1 MSNWLKTRV
10 QSRLDELNLGPVEAA
25 TAAQIERTFIRD
37 IIQDRKQTV
46 RVDGAVKLSRALQ
59 LPKEAFL
66 YQEWRPGDAVQDG
79 HYPDYDPD
87 QNAPARDLVF
97 IPEYDIQL
105 AAGSGRTPDRQ
116 RGKDDWPF
124 SRRFLSA
131 VTLAPPEQ
139 LSIVEVVGDSMA
151 PKLQPHDRILVNHA
165 DINPTPPGIF
175 ALWDGYGLVVKNVQ
189 RVHRSDPE
197 KLLLISENPVYPPY
211 EVLLDEVT
219 LIGRVV
225 WFSRRM

>member
-10 QSRLDELNLGPVEAA
+10 QLRLDELNLGPVEAA
-25 TAAQIERTFIRD
+25 TAAGIERTFIRD

-46 RVDGAVKLSRALQ
+46 RVDGAAKLTRALK

-66 YQEWRPGDAVQDG
+66 YEEWRPDDAAQDG
-79 HYPDYDPD
+79 HYPDFDHDGAAPD
-87 QNAPARDLVF
+87 RDLVF

-105 AAGSGRTPDRQ
+105 AAGSGRIPDRQ

-124 SRRFLSA
+124 SRRFLGA
-131 VTLAPPEQ
+131 VTAAPPEQ

-151 PKLQPHDRILVNHA
+151 PKLHPQDRILINHA
-165 DINPTPPGIF
+165 DVNPTPPGIF

-189 RVHRSDPE
+189 RIHRSDPE

-219 LIGRVV
+219 IIGRVV